1 MVEEKEEV
9 KEKEEE
15 EVAKVEKKAGRKAKS
30 APAIIETTNV
40 EEVTS

>member
-9 KEKEEE
+9 KEKE

>member
-1 MVEEKEEV
+1 MVEEKELV
-9 KEKEEE
+9 KEKED
-15 EVAKVEKKAGRKAKS
+15 VVKVEKKADRKAKS